1 MKRYN
6 YCFITL
12 WVITAIVVC
21 GDIFGFLYAE
31 PYNFNAYPILPFN
44 VHPSCVRGTHRLSY
58 SMEGIFEME
67 EYSDEGGKLKT
78 WVERP
83 HELDSLCISSVI
95 QYAWTNDSLLM
106 EISINDGSTKWLLA
120 SPASSKN
127 YRCKLQEI
135 AAPNNSDFSSWHNI
149 RLHNNGLTFYMQF
162 LYFILHIILLLSIPI
177 LNMICLILTIMACY
191 KHNIV
196 WANAYQK
203 FFYIL
208 FYGCTTV
215 MPITIWKALREIT
228 FFTMTNPW

>member
-44 VHPSCVRGTHRLSY
+44 VHPSYARGTHRLSY

-83 HELDSLCISSVI
+83 HELDSLCIYSVI

-120 SPASSKN
+120 SPASSN
-127 YRCKLQEI
+127 
-135 AAPNNSDFSSWHNI
+135 NI

-177 LNMICLILTIMACY
+177 LNIICLILTIMACY

-203 FFYIL
+203 IFYIL

-215 MPITIWKALREIT
+215 MPITIWKVLREIT